1 MPELTKRLLKD
12 RMTAVGKMKTDE
24 SEVQLLNQARS
35 SEAFPDWLNSASI
48 KHSILDTLHK
58 SYHLNRGVV
67 RGLER
72 RYALR
77 YGIKRRQDF
86 LGSVCN
92 WGRIDIS

>member
-35 SEAFPDWLNSASI
+35 SEAASI